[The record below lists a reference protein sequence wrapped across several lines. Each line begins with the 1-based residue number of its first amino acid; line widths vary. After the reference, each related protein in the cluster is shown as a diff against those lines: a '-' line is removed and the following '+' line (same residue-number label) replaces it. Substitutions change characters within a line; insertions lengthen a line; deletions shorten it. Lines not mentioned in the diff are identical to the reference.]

1 MTLNTEMGFYCYRN
15 CPSCGWDAT
24 LLQITPDRWECEK
37 CGYFEQR
44 VHVETEPEIDWS
56 WLPWRGIE
64 EVARLMTKME
74 GANGGKH
81 ESGAWRKQGISYHL
95 DHLWGHFVEYGYAN
109 DEALDLESGFSHAI
123 HQAARALF
131 IADIIAREAKG

>member
-1 MTLNTEMGFYCYRN
+1 MLLDTQMGFRVYRN

-24 LLQITPDRWECEK
+24 FLQINPDKWQCEK
-37 CGYFEQR
+37 CGYFEQTE
-44 VHVETEPEIDWS
+44 HVETEPEIDWS
-56 WLPWRGIE
+56 LLPWDGIA

-74 GANGGKH
+74 GPNGGKH
-81 ESGAWRKQGISYHL
+81 ESGAWRKQPLDYHF
-95 DHLWGHFVEYGYAN
+95 DHLYAHYEGYYI
-109 DEALDLESGFSHAI
+109 DEGGLDKESGVSHAF